1 MTDQTVYESIECEE
15 CGYKVFLKGQ
25 KMKPKY
31 MMNAHKKTCRQK
43 KRKRTAKQIIEYL
56 GNATDEDVF
65 KIFNYIKK
73 DCIVTKTAWL

>member
-1 MTDQTVYESIECEE
+1 MTDQTVYESIECED
-15 CGYKVFLKGQ
+15 CGHKIFLKGQ
-25 KMKPKY
+25 KYKPKY
-31 MMNAHKKTCRQK
+31 MMNKHKQTCRQK
-43 KRKRTAKQIIEYL
+43 KGKRTKKMIIEYL